1 MSFQLQST
9 GLYNFYFWKLS
20 GLQTHHTNTSALN
33 NVIIC
38 KLIYMNNSLL
48 TADCGNWCYLL
59 QARLVTTAILLQVL
73 GIGSIII
80 VFKRYFNLFSFPVS
94 KTAQYPWSKRS
105 YNKSTAS
112 HEECR
117 PICAKFVDGKT

>member
-1 MSFQLQST
+1 MDCKPIT
-9 GLYNFYFWKLS
+9 P
-20 GLQTHHTNTSALN
+20 TPAPLN

-59 QARLVTTAILLQVL
+59 QARLVMTAIPLQVL